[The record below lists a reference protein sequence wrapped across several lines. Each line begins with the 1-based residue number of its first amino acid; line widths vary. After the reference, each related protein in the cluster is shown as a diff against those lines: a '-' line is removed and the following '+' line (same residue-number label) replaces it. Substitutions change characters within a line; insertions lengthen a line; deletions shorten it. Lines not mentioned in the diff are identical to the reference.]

1 MPLSCQECLATSTAS
16 TLTPTRI
23 SRRLLVVAVQDQ
35 KIANMM
41 RQVVE
46 LQLEGGLVVVVV
58 GVREM
63 ALLVA
68 LQGQQF
74 AKEGEGVVELEEV
87 EIWLVG

>member
-1 MPLSCQECLATSTAS
+1 M
-16 TLTPTRI
+16 TPTRI

-63 ALLVA
+63 VLLVA

-74 AKEGEGVVELEEV
+74 AKEGGGVVELEEV

>member
-23 SRRLLVVAVQDQ
+23 SRRLLIAAVQDQ

-41 RQVVE
+41 KQVVE

-63 ALLVA
+63 AL
-68 LQGQQF
+68 
-74 AKEGEGVVELEEV
+74 EGEGVVELEEV

>member
-23 SRRLLVVAVQDQ
+23 SRRLLVAAVQDQ

-41 RQVVE
+41 KQVVE

-63 ALLVA
+63 AL
-68 LQGQQF
+68 
-74 AKEGEGVVELEEV
+74 EGEGVVELEEV

>member
-1 MPLSCQECLATSTAS
+1 MLLSCQECLATSTAS

-23 SRRLLVVAVQDQ
+23 SRRLLVAAVQDQ

-63 ALLVA
+63 AL
-68 LQGQQF
+68 QGQQF

>member
-23 SRRLLVVAVQDQ
+23 SRRLLVAAVQDQ

-41 RQVVE
+41 KQVVE

-63 ALLVA
+63 VLLVA

>member
-1 MPLSCQECLATSTAS
+1 M
-16 TLTPTRI
+16 
-23 SRRLLVVAVQDQ
+23 QDQ

-68 LQGQQF
+68 L
-74 AKEGEGVVELEEV
+74 EGEGVVELEEV